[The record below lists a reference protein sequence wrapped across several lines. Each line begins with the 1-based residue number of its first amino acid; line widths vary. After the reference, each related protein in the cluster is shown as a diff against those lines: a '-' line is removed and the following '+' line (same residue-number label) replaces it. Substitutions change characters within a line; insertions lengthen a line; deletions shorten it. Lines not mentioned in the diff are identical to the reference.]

1 MKLDSEGAANGW
13 WAKAGE
19 EESCPWQW
27 SPSDQELGQTE
38 PLKGAE
44 TDEHVIQT
52 AAPARLRPSLSSRVN
67 RGLSFFDEMLEAEGS
82 SSVMIAR
89 WGVFCAWIF
98 FWQTLSALIMASLQT
113 TGDAPSMVQCFFQ
126 AVYTATYASFLVIYT
141 QMRVMPPLDYVAGV
155 FLYTIGYACFLVLYA
170 LSLAMEASDEVAQT
184 SQYLYVAGSLLFL
197 AGSAVLV
204 RATMPPPVPMV
215 FRKLTFMEQ
224 MRAQY
229 SLFDQQSSLFW
240 GSMMFLLGSIL
251 FSVDA
256 TWSLLAPEFKP
267 ELLSVTCIAMGYAH
281 FTVGRVY
288 FLWGSTTADC
298 DALLRGAG
306 WGYSWCYMCLPC
318 KRQSVQVAPQDESS
332 PKPRFSVPSLTSL
345 SANSDEMVEVVASPS
360 KMSHE
365 SAASKYAEP

>member
-1 MKLDSEGAANGW
+1 
-13 WAKAGE
+13 
-19 EESCPWQW
+19 
-27 SPSDQELGQTE
+27 
-38 PLKGAE
+38 
-44 TDEHVIQT
+44 
-52 AAPARLRPSLSSRVN
+52 VN

-89 WGVFCAWIF
+89 WGVFCAWVF
-98 FWQTLSALIMASLQT
+98 LWQTLSALIMASLET
-113 TGDAPSMVQCFFQ
+113 SGDASSMVQCFFQ

-170 LSLAMEASDEVAQT
+170 ISLAMEASDEVAQV
-184 SQYLYVAGSLLFL
+184 SEYLYLAGSLLFL

-204 RATMPPPVPMV
+204 RATMPPPAPML

-229 SLFDQQSSLFW
+229 SPFDQQSSLFW
-240 GSMMFLLGSIL
+240 GSMMFLSGSIL

-256 TWSLLAPEFKP
+256 SWSLLNTEAKP
-267 ELLSVTCIAMGYAH
+267 EWLSVTCISVGYAL

-298 DALLRGAG
+298 DAFLRGAG
-306 WGYSWCYMCLPC
+306 WGYSWCFRCFPS
-318 KRQSVQVAPQDESS
+318 KRQSVQVTPQSESS
-332 PKPRFSVPSLTSL
+332 PKSRFSMRSLTNV
-345 SANSDEMVEVVASPS
+345 SASGEDTIVSAGGENMFQVAASPS
-360 KMSHE
+360 NASPW
-365 SAASKYAEP
+365 SSASKYVEP